1 MSRFAFSALFAA
13 ANVAAAFDEAITT
26 HAQSGRVHR
35 EFADLMAREYGLP
48 LIRKVKQGIEPVSK
62 VDALKLA
69 DDYRA
74 DKGHTAYKIKGWRK
88 QAAIGAALDALSL
101 TLRLGADA
109 DEARVAAL
117 IAQGLHLGGVDA
129 WEARCKPATK
139 AEGTPKAKATK
150 AEGAPKAEEVT
161 ETTQGDADADTVAL
175 TPEEA
180 FELAMQAIL
189 AGAFTPEQLGDLRA
203 ACSAA
208 LGLDAVPAAAAAVMV
223 PGDAIGEPVA
233 TLNAAGD
240 AQAPALSFPV
250 LLADSEALE
259 AAPL

>member
-26 HAQSGRVHR
+26 HAMSGRVHR
-35 EFADLMAREYGLP
+35 EFANLMAMTYGLP
-48 LIRKVKQGIEPVSK
+48 LIRTVKQGVEPVSK
-62 VDALKLA
+62 ADALKLA

-74 DKGHTAYKIKGWRK
+74 DNGHTAYKIKGWRK

-109 DEARVAAL
+109 DDEARVAAL

-139 AEGTPKAKATK
+139 AEPKAEPKAVKAVKAVKADTK
-150 AEGAPKAEEVT
+150 AETP
-161 ETTQGDADADTVAL
+161 QGDADADTVAL
-175 TPEEA
+175 TPAEA
-180 FELAMQAIL
+180 FELAMGAIL

-208 LGLDAVPAAAAAVMV
+208 LGLDAVASAMV
-223 PGDAIGEPVA
+223 PSEALGEPVA
-233 TLNAAGD
+233 GLKAAGD
-240 AQAPALSFPV
+240 ATPPALSFPV